1 VRAFDADISTHLK
14 CTLNTLLLC
23 NCMHAILE
31 QFYAS
36 RQPDTA
42 AAPSNSRKHRRSDNT
57 DTNQPASSSSAYTND
72 SDVHNNNVHNSNVH
86 NSNVHN
92 RSAHNRKADSC
103 NDVYS
108 SNNNDNDGNSSD
120 ANSDSDSD
128 NGSDS
133 DCSSEGGA
141 LPDMF
146 YCMEAT
152 AGKQFGH
159 EVLLPVRVFSKL
171 HYY

>member
-1 VRAFDADISTHLK
+1 
-14 CTLNTLLLC
+14 
-23 NCMHAILE
+23 MHALHPLSE

-36 RQPDTA
+36 RHPDTA
-42 AAPSNSRKHRRSDNT
+42 AAAPSTSSKHRRSDNT
-57 DTNQPASSSSAYTND
+57 DTDQPASSSSAYTNN
-72 SDVHNNNVHNSNVH
+72 SDVHNSNVH

-92 RSAHNRKADSC
+92 RKADC

-120 ANSDSDSD
+120 ANSNSDSD
-128 NGSDS
+128 NGGDS